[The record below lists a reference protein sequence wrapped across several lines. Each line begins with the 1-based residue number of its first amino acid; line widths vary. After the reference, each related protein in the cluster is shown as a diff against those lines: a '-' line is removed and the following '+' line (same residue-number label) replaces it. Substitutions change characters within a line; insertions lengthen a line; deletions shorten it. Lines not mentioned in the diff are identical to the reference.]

1 MLDVRQAI
9 EAFKDFDDR
18 CAKRD
23 KQINRI
29 KEDRNFLSGSQWDK
43 TDDILVPQT
52 RGRRTVNVISNSVNS
67 VANQYANYPY
77 KWYSA
82 DEEIDSLC
90 DAFLK
95 TGSNNR
101 AAYDALLSNVAF
113 GLGFMAFGSETLTDT
128 DGTQYDVPALYSI
141 DKVENVMFD
150 PDSIEM
156 DGSDALEAAILEFRS
171 KNYIRAKYGSEWV
184 TDKGVPAIVN
194 VRSNKDPDQMVIVTY
209 FKVEDGKCTIYR
221 LLNNDFLE
229 EPTQLNIERV
239 PVFPVYGERT
249 WDDDDI
255 IWQGLVRKAAPVQK
269 LINYAYTQLGERMA
283 IAPKPVWM
291 TTGEA
296 IEGYNDNWK
305 YSQYSLN
312 QLLIR
317 NDKSMDGKI
326 EYPEP
331 KRFDNTVQFGD
342 ITGIIE
348 SNLGLMSTITGVDA
362 KGILDNGQPITAT
375 EVNYNE
381 RQTQCTTRHYF
392 ANLRDTFKAVG
403 ETLLQLLGYGRVSL
417 EVIQGP
423 QEYMQQQIARAELV
437 QLAGLVPDQNKM
449 QIVDGILL
457 SHNDN
462 PVLRNVFGA
471 IHKVPAPTAMEQQAI
486 QTAELMKQKIDE
498 LTQQNAMLEEQVKR
512 YEMNA
517 DNSDK
522 NLQADFAKAEIEHR
536 YKQED
541 MILQHQLDNGLD
553 ADKAAIE
560 NRKAQMDLESKAIQL
575 DTQKVKAAAE
585 IAKATMPQQEVIY
598 EDRVNA

>member
-29 KEDRNFLSGSQWDK
+29 KEDRNFLSGQQWDQN
-43 TDDILVPQT
+43 DDILIPKT
-52 RGRRTVNVISNSVNS
+52 RGRRTVNVISNSVNT

-90 DAFLK
+90 DSFLK

-171 KNYIRAKYGSEWV
+171 KNYIRSKYGSEWV

-209 FKVEDGKCTIYR
+209 FKVEDGNCTIYR

-296 IEGYNDNWK
+296 IEGYNENWK

-471 IHKVPAPTAMEQQAI
+471 IHKVPAPTAMEEQAI

-498 LTQQNAMLEEQVKR
+498 LTQQNAMLEEQIKR

-517 DNSDK
+517 DNADK

-536 YKQED
+536 YKQSD

>member
-1 MLDVRQAI
+1 M
-9 EAFKDFDDR
+9 
-18 CAKRD
+18 
-23 KQINRI
+23 
-29 KEDRNFLSGSQWDK
+29 
-43 TDDILVPQT
+43 
-52 RGRRTVNVISNSVNS
+52 ISNSVNS

-209 FKVEDGKCTIYR
+209 FKVEDGKCSIYR
-221 LLNNDFLE
+221 LLNDDFLE

-296 IEGYNDNWK
+296 VEGYTENWK
-305 YSQYSLN
+305 HSQYNLN

-486 QTAELMKQKIDE
+486 QTAEMMKQKIDE
-498 LTQQNAMLEEQVKR
+498 LIQQNAMLEEQVKR
-512 YEMNA
+512 YEMNS
-517 DNSDK
+517 DNADK

>member
-29 KEDRNFLSGSQWDK
+29 KEDRNFLSGQQWDK

-209 FKVEDGKCTIYR
+209 FKVEDGKCSIYR
-221 LLNNDFLE
+221 LLNDDFLE

-296 IEGYNDNWK
+296 VEGYTENWK
-305 YSQYSLN
+305 HSQYNLN

-486 QTAELMKQKIDE
+486 QTAEMMKQKIDE

-512 YEMNA
+512 YEMNS
-517 DNSDK
+517 DNADK

>member
-29 KEDRNFLSGSQWDK
+29 KEDRNFLSGQQWDK

-113 GLGFMAFGSETLTDT
+113 GLGYMAFGSETLTDT

-141 DKVENVMFD
+141 DKVENVLYD

-156 DGSDALEAAILEFRS
+156 DGSDALEAGILEFRS
-171 KNYIRAKYGSEWV
+171 KNYIRSKYGSEWV

-221 LLNNDFLE
+221 MLNDKFLE
-229 EPTQLNIERV
+229 EPVQLNIERV

-255 IWQGLVRKAAPVQK
+255 LWQGLVRKAAPVQK

-296 IEGYNDNWK
+296 VEGYTQNWK
-305 YSQYSLN
+305 YSQYNLN

-348 SNLGLMSTITGVDA
+348 SNLGLMATITGVDA

-486 QTAELMKQKIDE
+486 QTAEMMKQKIDE

-512 YEMNA
+512 YERNA

-575 DTQKVKAAAE
+575 DTQKVKATAE